1 MELTKSERL
10 DEQLA
15 YGLWY
20 GIRRAAKLGRGLI
33 LYQTPD
39 NRWSASLLLGETEHK
54 TSGWDSPSSAVLA
67 LLVAVEG
74 RRSKGGE

>member
-1 MELTKSERL
+1 MELEKSERL

-20 GIRRAAKLGRGLI
+20 GIRRAAKLGRLI
-33 LYQTPD
+33 LYQTLD
-39 NRWSASLLLGETEHK
+39 NRWSASLRLGETEHQ
-54 TSGWDSPSSAVLA
+54 TSGWEEPSSAVLA

>member
-20 GIRRAAKLGRGLI
+20 GIRRAAKLGRGLT

-39 NRWSASLLLGETEHK
+39 NRWSASLRLGETEHQ
-54 TSGWDSPSSAVLA
+54 TSGWEEPSSAVLA